1 MPQLILRPLCFL
13 WRLVGF
19 RLGARGQ
26 RLWVMGYGLW
36 VMGYGLWTRSPAFGC
51 RFPIFYFLNFFFS
64 AASFSRFCAP
74 CAFFGGS

>member
-1 MPQLILRPLCFL
+1 MPATKRPIASPRSELNQSMPQLILRPLCFL

-36 VMGYGLWTRSPAFGC
+36 VMGYGPDLR
-51 RFPIFYFLNFFFS
+51 IS
-64 AASFSRFCAP
+64 AAVSQFSTF
-74 CAFFGGS
+74 

>member
-36 VMGYGLWTRSPAFGC
+36 VMDPISGFRLP
-51 RFPIFYFLNFFFS
+51 FPNFLLSKFLLF
-64 AASFSRFCAP
+64 RRLL
-74 CAFFGGS
+74 